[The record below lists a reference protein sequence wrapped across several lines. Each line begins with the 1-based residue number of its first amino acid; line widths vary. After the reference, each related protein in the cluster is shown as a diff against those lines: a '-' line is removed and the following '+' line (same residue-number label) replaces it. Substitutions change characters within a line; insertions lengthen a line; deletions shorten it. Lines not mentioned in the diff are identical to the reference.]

1 MTDTFNKIDPS
12 KPVREG
18 EELNIPQLEPYLMD
32 QIEGA
37 AKPLE
42 VEQFPSG
49 FSNLTYLLKMGD
61 KELVLRRP
69 PFGNKV
75 ASAHDMGREY
85 KVLSS
90 LHKVYELAPK
100 PLVFCEDE
108 DLIGSPF
115 YVMERCRGVILRQKD
130 PKNKDI
136 PPEVLKGLGISA
148 VDNLTKLHLLD
159 YKSIGLGDLGRPEG
173 YVERQ
178 VGGWTKRY
186 LKAKTDD
193 YPEVIEVAD
202 WLKENMPESSRS
214 TLLHNDYKFDNLVL
228 DPNDLTKILAVLD
241 WEMCTLGNPLMD
253 LGSTLAYWIQEDDPE
268 ELQQFVAGP
277 TNLPGNLNRLEIVER
292 YSNKT
297 SFETDGILFY
307 YVFGIFKLAVIVQ
320 QIYFRFSQG
329 FTKDPRFAKLNHV
342 VKSLGRG
349 AAKAIEKDCIS

>member
-18 EELNIPQLEPYLMD
+18 EELNISQLEPYLMD

-49 FSNLTYLLKMGD
+49 FSNLTYLLKMGE

-108 DLIGSPF
+108 EVIGSPF

-136 PPEVLKGLGISA
+136 PPEVLRGLGISA
-148 VDNLTKLHLLD
+148 VDNLAKLHLLD
-159 YKSIGLGDLGRPEG
+159 YESIGLGDLGKPEG

-268 ELQQFVAGP
+268 E
-277 TNLPGNLNRLEIVER
+277 R

-320 QIYFRFSQG
+320 QIYFRYSQG
-329 FTKDPRFAKLNHV
+329 FTKDPRFAKLNDV

-349 AAKAIEKDCIS
+349 AAKAIEKDCIG